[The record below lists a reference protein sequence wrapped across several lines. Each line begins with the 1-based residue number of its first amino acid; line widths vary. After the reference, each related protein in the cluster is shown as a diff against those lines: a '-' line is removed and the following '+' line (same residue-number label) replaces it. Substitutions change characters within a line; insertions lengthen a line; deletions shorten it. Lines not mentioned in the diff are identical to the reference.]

1 MSWNITENK
10 QIKFA
15 DMIMTKKSS
24 WITDLCKIRLTDC
37 IVFFS
42 CSGKI
47 LFLNL
52 TYCIENVI
60 KQINGVTLG
69 YNTRINLKS
78 RNDKKRK

>member
-42 CSGKI
+42 CSGKNTVSESDTVYKMQ
-47 LFLNL
+47 LNKL
-52 TYCIENVI
+52 MV
-60 KQINGVTLG
+60 
-69 YNTRINLKS
+69 
-78 RNDKKRK
+78 